1 MELSKGGAV
10 QKRYIRGNDL
20 VYADKGEN
28 TEKTYYVTDMHGNV
42 VQLLDESGN
51 VTKTYE
57 YDSFGNEVKPEKK
70 DENPYRYCGE
80 YYDKETEEVYLRARY
95 YESSVGR
102 FITRDTYTGESDE
115 PLSLHLYTY
124 CANDGVNAWDPSGH
138 CYKNGKW
145 KRCKKV
151 YHKKYKPLKYNK
163 NLKYYKKMVEY
174 VGEIKKKRRKTSE
187 LERFVATYKKE
198 QRKKKKSRYNQISK
212 ATNLPPLLIA
222 AIHYRE
228 STTDYFNRKFSVHL
242 HNGDPLGKVTK
253 NVPKGICFY
262 DFVKAGIDAFESMDS
277 FDERR
282 KNLKL
287 TKKSKDIYAM
297 LTIAWFH
304 NGAEINIKSSYIFNK
319 TGLSCTFYPTDG
331 KKGKKNEKDKN
342 YGVFRVLDYALW
354 KGVR

>member
-1 MELSKGGAV
+1 M
-10 QKRYIRGNDL
+10 
-20 VYADKGEN
+20 YADKGEN
-28 TEKTYYVTDMHGNV
+28 TKKTYYVTDMHGNV

-174 VGEIKKKRRKTSE
+174 VGKIKKKRRKTSE

-212 ATNLPPLLIA
+212 ATNLPPLLITYLLLLCK
-222 AIHYRE
+222 ITNS
-228 STTDYFNRKFSVHL
+228 STNT
-242 HNGDPLGKVTK
+242 
-253 NVPKGICFY
+253 
-262 DFVKAGIDAFESMDS
+262 S
-277 FDERR
+277 F
-282 KNLKL
+282 L
-287 TKKSKDIYAM
+287 T
-297 LTIAWFH
+297 
-304 NGAEINIKSSYIFNK
+304 
-319 TGLSCTFYPTDG
+319 
-331 KKGKKNEKDKN
+331 
-342 YGVFRVLDYALW
+342 
-354 KGVR
+354 